1 MNGVAKPFA
10 SSPNFNWFAEAV
22 ADPRYEISLG
32 AFGAVGQFPREPRT
46 GVDVGVDRIVVTTET
61 ARIALN
67 HHARLQPI
75 AFETL
80 SSDPEGWNPAIALCL
95 PHAEARMSG
104 RALWTPIGP
113 DKGAINPS
121 DRSMTCY
128 DVGLDTACADILI
141 RPSSAATRRHA
152 ALALYKKVAPDT
164 LLERHADDV
173 WVFET
178 AVGRI
183 ETLHPG
189 RRHVFA
195 NLLSK
200 DLTHSTAAPIP
211 DGLSPV
217 GYVLPPNPRHCRAE
231 DAASCH
237 TAYQHLLDRFGRQD
251 LVCLKRKV
259 EAALEAGRS
268 PAGLEALLDHRGL
281 PSRAEMACVRIALRQ
296 RRWLRRQRDRPEWE
310 NAYDRPL
317 AESAL
322 SLSGSA

>member
-1 MNGVAKPFA
+1 MAGVASSLA
-10 SSPNFNWFAEAV
+10 SSPSFNWLAEVA

-32 AFGAVGQFPREPRT
+32 VFGAVGQFPREPRT
-46 GVDVGVDRIVVTTET
+46 EVAIGLNRIVAATET

-67 HHARLQPI
+67 HHASLQPI

-113 DKGAINPS
+113 DMGAIDPL

-128 DVGLDTACADILI
+128 DIGLETAYADIFI
-141 RPSSAATRRHA
+141 RPSSAATRRQS
-152 ALALYKKVAPDT
+152 ALALCKKIVAAT

-189 RRHVFA
+189 RRHIFA
-195 NLLSK
+195 NLLSM

-211 DGLSPV
+211 DGLLPV
-217 GYVLPPNPRHCRAE
+217 GYVLPPNPRNSRPD

-237 TAYQHLLDRFGRQD
+237 NAYQHLLDRFGRQD

-259 EAALEAGRS
+259 EDALEADRS
-268 PAGLEALLDHRGL
+268 PADLETLLGHSGP

-296 RRWLRRQRDRPEWE
+296 RRWLRGKRDRAGWE
-310 NAYDRPL
+310 DAYDRPL

-322 SLSGSA
+322 SLPESA